1 MVRRASPFISK
12 KRWIY
17 FYPSTDDSNVVFSQG
32 IETIV
37 TAPCA
42 KSLEEMTIPLF
53 AFLKTFVL
61 NNS

>member
-1 MVRRASPFISK
+1 M
-12 KRWIY
+12 Y
-17 FYPSTDDSNVVFSQG
+17 FYPSTDDSKVVFRVVSQG

-37 TAPCA
+37 TSPCA

-61 NNS
+61 NNN